1 MFPLKN
7 YFLLVGK
14 WPAGKRKE
22 KEIFYMSSQ
31 ISTSGS
37 ESISSFLKEYLDFTG
52 KLERSRKKI
61 LRYLKAK
68 EKYFNITIIFLLL
81 NQILSLNNRS
91 QNFVSETEAKRET

>member
-52 KLERSRKKI
+52 KLERSRKKSYVI
-61 LRYLKAK
+61 SKLKK
-68 EKYFNITIIFLLL
+68 STSTLLL
-81 NQILSLNNRS
+81 S
-91 QNFVSETEAKRET
+91 FFC